1 MVRSAVTICTVP
13 EAAAGPFVFHGDAA
27 AACATAARLGFD
39 AVEIFAPDAAAV
51 KALNLAKLLGDNGL
65 TLAALGT
72 GAGFLQR
79 QLTLTSPSA
88 TVQGEAIDFVRAMI
102 DVAAEFEAA
111 VIVGSM
117 QGRWSREISYFQA
130 TEYLA
135 AALNML
141 GGEAAALGVTLL
153 YEPLNRYETN
163 LFTTLGGAA
172 AFVAELQQPAF
183 KLLADLFHMNIE
195 ERDIAAA
202 LRVAGPLVGHVHFAD
217 SNRRAAGYGHT
228 DIAPIAAALREMK
241 YDGYVSAEVL
251 PWPDAEAAAAQ
262 TMAAFR
268 RHFPRPVS

>member
-13 EAAAGPFVFHGDAA
+13 EAAAGPFVFHGDVA

-65 TLAALGT
+65 SLAALGT

-88 TVQGEAIDFVRAMI
+88 AVRAEAADFIRAMLHE
-102 DVAAEFEAA
+102 AAELETQ

-117 QGRWSREISYFQA
+117 QGRWSPEVPHRIAVGF
-130 TEYLA
+130 LA
-135 AALNML
+135 IALEKL
-141 GGEAAALGVTLL
+141 GEEAESLGVTLL

-163 LFTTLGGAA
+163 LFTTLEPTAA
-172 AFVAELQQPAF
+172 IVAALGRPAVRI
-183 KLLADLFHMNIE
+183 LADLFHMNIE
-195 ERDIAAA
+195 EHDIAAA
-202 LRVAGPLVGHVHFAD
+202 LRMAGSQVGHVHFAD
-217 SNRRAAGYGHT
+217 SNRRAVGFGHT
-228 DIAPIAAALREMK
+228 DFAPIAAALHDIG

-262 TMAAFR
+262 TMTAFR
-268 RHFPRPVS
+268 QHFPRPVS